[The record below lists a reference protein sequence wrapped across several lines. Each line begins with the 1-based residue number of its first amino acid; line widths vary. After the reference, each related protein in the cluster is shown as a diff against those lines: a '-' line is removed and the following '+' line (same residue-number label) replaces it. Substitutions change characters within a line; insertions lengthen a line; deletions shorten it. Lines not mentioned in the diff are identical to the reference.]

1 MFIFVFGIG
10 RLGIGRYVRFK
21 GLNFVVLNCFD
32 FIVLE
37 LFGYCVVKSLV

>member
-21 GLNFVVLNCFD
+21 GLNFEVLNCFD